1 MTLST
6 FSAPLNRKALLTAA
20 AFWFILPS
28 IAQNNNVLTIAPP
41 EKVTAKI
48 GSATQVK
55 VSLEVRTGYHCNSNK
70 PLDDYLIPLKL
81 TWAPG
86 PLESPEVTYPAP
98 QMEKYSFSPTPLSV
112 YTGNFDLMTKF
123 KVSASATPGQAII
136 TGKLK
141 YQACNDRMCL
151 TPKTIDVSVPID
163 IIK

>member
-6 FSAPLNRKALLTAA
+6 FSAPRNRKAQLIAA

-41 EKVTAKI
+41 EKVIAKI

-81 TWAPG
+81 TWAAG

-112 YTGNFDLMTKF
+112 YTGNFDLVTKF
-123 KVSASATPGQAII
+123 KVSTSATPGQAII

>member
-6 FSAPLNRKALLTAA
+6 FSAPRNRKALLTAA
-20 AFWFILPS
+20 AFSFALLCS
-28 IAQNNNVLTIAPP
+28 GQNNNVLTVAPP

-48 GSATQVK
+48 GSTTQVK

-81 TWAPG
+81 TWAQG

-136 TGKLK
+136 TAKLR

-151 TPKTIDVSVPID
+151 QPKTIDVSVPID

>member
-1 MTLST
+1 LAHRGRSLLIAAVCW
-6 FSAPLNRKALLTAA
+6 FVPLCC
-20 AFWFILPS
+20 
-28 IAQNNNVLTIAPP
+28 AQNSNVLTVAAP

-48 GSATQVK
+48 GSTTQVK
-55 VSLEVRTGYHCNSNK
+55 VSLELRTGYHCNSNK
-70 PLDDYLIPLKL
+70 PADDYLIPLKL

-112 YTGNFDLMTKF
+112 YTGNFELITKF
-123 KVSASATPGQAII
+123 KVSASAVPGPAIV
-136 TGKLK
+136 TAKLR

>member
-1 MTLST
+1 MTFST
-6 FSAPLNRKALLTAA
+6 FSARRNRTALLIAA
-20 AFWFILPS
+20 AFSFALPS
-28 IAQNNNVLTIAPP
+28 FAQNNNVLTVGPP
-41 EKVTAKI
+41 EKVVAKI
-48 GSATQVK
+48 GATAQVK

-86 PLESPEVTYPAP
+86 PLEAPEVTYPAP

-112 YTGNFDLMTKF
+112 YTGNFDLLTKF
-123 KVSASATPGQAII
+123 KVSSTATPGQVFI
-136 TGKLK
+136 TAKLR

-151 TPKTIDVSVPID
+151 TPKTIDVSIPID

>member
-1 MTLST
+1 
-6 FSAPLNRKALLTAA
+6 
-20 AFWFILPS
+20 
-28 IAQNNNVLTIAPP
+28 
-41 EKVTAKI
+41 VTAKI
-48 GSATQVK
+48 GATTQVK

-81 TWAPG
+81 TWSQG
-86 PLESPEVTYPAP
+86 PLEFPEVTYPAP

-123 KVSASATPGQAII
+123 KVSASATPGQVII
-136 TGKLK
+136 TAKLR

-151 TPKTIDVSVPID
+151 QPKTIDVSVPID

>member
-1 MTLST
+1 MTFST
-6 FSAPLNRKALLTAA
+6 FSAPRKVLLTAA
-20 AFWFILPS
+20 VCSFILPCFG
-28 IAQNNNVLTIAPP
+28 QNNNVLTVAPP

-48 GSATQVK
+48 GSTTQVK
-55 VSLEVRTGYHCNSNK
+55 VSLVVREGYHCNSNK

-81 TWAPG
+81 TWAAG
-86 PLESPEVTYPAP
+86 PLESPEVSYPSP

-136 TGKLK
+136 TAKLR